1 MVLFGNETIQGDKT
15 FNDTVTHNGIVEL
28 GDDAHVDTPDPNT
41 AHFSERSVINVEY
54 LENEKSI
61 INGRIDDLIQEIDD
75 EKIEQKSF
83 IKITEPDTILEADKQ
98 YYLTVTQNTSIVTPN
113 ITDNYSHKISVQ
125 MYVPSTEYIINLGT
139 TITIDEVGMYE
150 ITYVWFKPLDRWI
163 CSIVK
168 Y

>member
-1 MVLFGNETIQGDKT
+1 
-15 FNDTVTHNGIVEL
+15 
-28 GDDAHVDTPDPNT
+28 
-41 AHFSERSVINVEY
+41 
-54 LENEKSI
+54 
-61 INGRIDDLIQEIDD
+61 
-75 EKIEQKSF
+75 
-83 IKITEPDTILEADKQ
+83 
-98 YYLTVTQNTSIVTPN
+98 
-113 ITDNYSHKISVQ
+113 